1 MDGLFSLAN
10 KLFGINVE
18 PADGLAPVR
27 YFLLEDTFYIYVL
40 EIIGRI
46 YWPMMHGVVTKRII
60 FVFRFG

>member
-27 YFLLEDTFYIYVL
+27 YFLLEDTFCIYVL
-40 EIIGRI
+40 RLEAMLTDS
-46 YWPMMHGVVTKRII
+46 WVCH
-60 FVFRFG
+60 